1 MRKATVLG
9 IVVLTASLVSL
20 DFSEGAGDFFQIL
33 DQTTAEYLMSD
44 SALTLH
50 RSSSAAA
57 VTGPRNNKYLE
68 ASLQIIRGK
77 AMHFVF
83 LFVRI
88 LCHEDSTNTVQNRI
102 CYAIPRIVEASLAS
116 TVDLSTKLERK
127 TQTG

>member
-1 MRKATVLG
+1 MKKATVLG
-9 IVVLTASLVSL
+9 IVVLTASLVLL

-44 SALTLH
+44 SALKLH

-68 ASLQIIRGK
+68 ASMQIIRGK

-83 LFVRI
+83 LFVI
-88 LCHEDSTNTVQNRI
+88 LCHEDSTDTVQN
-102 CYAIPRIVEASLAS
+102 AASVKQFL
-116 TVDLSTKLERK
+116 
-127 TQTG
+127 G

>member
-1 MRKATVLG
+1 MKKATVLG
-9 IVVLTASLVSL
+9 IVVLTASLVLL

-50 RSSSAAA
+50 RSSSASA

-68 ASLQIIRGK
+68 ASMQIIRGK

-83 LFVRI
+83 LFVI
-88 LCHEDSTNTVQNRI
+88 LYHEDSANTVQNRT
-102 CYAIPRIVEASLAS
+102 C
-116 TVDLSTKLERK
+116 
-127 TQTG
+127 